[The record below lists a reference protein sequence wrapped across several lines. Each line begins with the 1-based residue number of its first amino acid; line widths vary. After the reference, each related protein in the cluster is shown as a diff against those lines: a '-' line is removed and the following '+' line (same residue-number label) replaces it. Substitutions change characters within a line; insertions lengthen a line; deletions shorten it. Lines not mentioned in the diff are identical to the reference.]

1 MNRNEITS
9 PLRSS
14 LLLLPS
20 PLGARTKA
28 PRERR
33 GPRGPPCSPLLLL
46 SPRRASQPPR
56 LRWALTVT
64 QSSPALFLL
73 PGMLFPA
80 DISVAHKPPLS
91 GIGAKPA
98 VVTQNSPGWGG
109 GHGGGVSETCWAY
122 KDTPNLQGQRAH
134 LSRPC
139 PAARRCLHSPGQES
153 GLRCL
158 GRFAQQERPA
168 RGAQKCQNRRPTPRQ
183 QGFCSAWTPRGS
195 EWLPDARTRDSL
207 DHCPISPLPARPWAR
222 RLTFHASVSPSGKR
236 G

>member
-1 MNRNEITS
+1 MNLNEITS

-20 PLGARTKA
+20 PLGVRTKA
-28 PRERR
+28 PRERC

-56 LRWALTVT
+56 LRWASTAT

-80 DISVAHKPPLS
+80 DISVAHKLPLS

-109 GHGGGVSETCWAY
+109 GHGGVSETCWAY

-134 LSRPC
+134 
-139 PAARRCLHSPGQES
+139 
-153 GLRCL
+153 
-158 GRFAQQERPA
+158 
-168 RGAQKCQNRRPTPRQ
+168 T
-183 QGFCSAWTPRGS
+183 
-195 EWLPDARTRDSL
+195 
-207 DHCPISPLPARPWAR
+207 
-222 RLTFHASVSPSGKR
+222 GKR
-236 G
+236 PPVPRAVCTAGKAGSGDTEMPESSPDTQAAGVPLGMDSPRLRVAA